1 MYIIFSVLR
10 VFFFPS
16 NSVYNISR
24 EKRVYVKNKNQ
35 LCHPVA
41 FLARSLIHTF
51 NFLLQASIPFRFA
64 FLQFDGGTREGRRAV
79 SPVHNLMSKKFIK

>member
-10 VFFFPS
+10 VFFFLS
-16 NSVYNISR
+16 NSVYIFR

-41 FLARSLIHTF
+41 FLARSIIHTY
-51 NFLLQASIPFRFA
+51 NFLLQASISFHFA
-64 FLQFDGGTREGRRAV
+64 FLQFDGETREGRRAV